1 MSVYYRGDLVG
12 SFKVGA
18 YMVNGHTFTVS
29 HDSAN
34 GGDQGGMQ
42 QQREEHEEL

>member
-1 MSVYYRGDLVG
+1 MYHRGDLLG

-29 HDSAN
+29 RESTNDGDE
-34 GGDQGGMQ
+34 GGVQR
-42 QQREEHEEL
+42 QREEHEEL